1 MFKII
6 LLVVFFFLGINLHAN
21 QESKDKVSIENITIY
36 YTDFQ
41 NETFANVS
49 CNDFKSEFFLDLKSI
64 IIYNQK
70 IIADII
76 MLIKKLEPDT
86 AYEEIDAR
94 AKIEI
99 TYSYLKKDV
108 LCIDMFTT
116 MLNGQQMKNDEGLI
130 KKIRDIVYQHS
141 RKRKHRIR

>member
-1 MFKII
+1 
-6 LLVVFFFLGINLHAN
+6 
-21 QESKDKVSIENITIY
+21 
-36 YTDFQ
+36 
-41 NETFANVS
+41 
-49 CNDFKSEFFLDLKSI
+49 
-64 IIYNQK
+64 
-70 IIADII
+70 